1 MKINI
6 YYGGRGI
13 IDDPT
18 LFVISQITTVL
29 QELNVKVQQYNLYE
43 QRNGITALPNTLKDA
58 DGVILASTVEWF
70 GIGGYMMQFLDACW
84 LYGDKDKIRQIYM
97 APVVMST
104 THGEREGMMSLAAAW
119 EMLGGL
125 PCDGM
130 CGYIA
135 DTTKLENSTE
145 YSRIIEKKTENIY
158 RTINQKMPVFPAS
171 NQAVINKVAIA
182 NSIDLTPQESE
193 QLSEY
198 ASDDKYV
205 KKQKEDLQELASIFR
220 DKMGQDG
227 AASGN
232 PEEYAKVLLK
242 KFTPVAGINAKYR
255 INFID
260 GGKLKPII
268 IDINNSKCSCRVA
281 EEEGCDVVISTD
293 QKIFEEILD
302 GHMTFQRA
310 FMAGSIKMK
319 GDFKLLRSMDQL
331 FELMETIG

>member
-18 LFVISQITTVL
+18 LFVVSQITTVL

-43 QRNGITALPNTLKDA
+43 QRNGITALPNTLKDV
-58 DGVILASTVEWF
+58 DGIILASTVEWF
-70 GIGGYMMQFLDACW
+70 GVGGYMMQFLDSCW
-84 LYGDKDKIRQIYM
+84 LYGDKEKIRQIYM

-104 THGEREGMMSLAAAW
+104 THGEREGMMNLAAAW
-119 EMLGGL
+119 DMLGGL
-125 PCDGM
+125 PCEGI

-135 DTTKLENSTE
+135 DTTKLENSPE
-145 YSRIIEKKTENIY
+145 YTKIIDKKAENIY

-171 NQAVINKVAIA
+171 NQAVINKVAVA

-205 KKQKEDLQELASIFR
+205 RKQKEDLQELASIFR
-220 DKMGQDG
+220 DKMGQEDSS
-227 AASGN
+227 SGN
-232 PEEYAKVLLK
+232 SEEYAGTLQK
-242 KFTPVAGINAKYR
+242 KFTPVAGIRAKYKVV
-255 INFID
+255 ISD
-260 GGKLKPII
+260 
-268 IDINNSKCSCRVA
+268 NSKLRPVVIDVDNSRCECRVA
-281 EEEGCDVVISTD
+281 DEDGCDVVITSD
-293 QKIFEEILD
+293 QKSFEEILD

-319 GDFKLLRSMDQL
+319 GDFKLLRSLDQL
-331 FELMETIG
+331 FELMSE

>member
-18 LFVISQITTVL
+18 LYVISQIEAVL

-58 DGVILASTVEWF
+58 DGIILASTVEWY
-70 GIGGYMMQFLDACW
+70 GVGGYLMQFLDACW
-84 LYGDKDKIRQIYM
+84 LYGDKDRIKEIYM

-145 YSRIIEKKTENIY
+145 YSKIIEKKTENIY
-158 RTINQKMPVFPAS
+158 RTINQKMAVFPAS
-171 NQAVINKVAIA
+171 NQAVINKVAA
-182 NSIDLTPQESE
+182 SKGIDLTPQESE

-198 ASDDKYV
+198 ASDDNYV
-205 KKQKEDLQELASIFR
+205 RTQKEDIQELASIFR
-220 DKMGQDG
+220 DKMGKEDG
-227 AASGN
+227 SVGST
-232 PEEYAKVLLK
+232 EEYVKRLNK
-242 KFTPVAGINAKYR
+242 KFTPVAGIRAKYK
-255 INFID
+255 IIVQDNP
-260 GGKLKPII
+260 KSKPII
-268 IDINNSKCSCRVA
+268 IDVDNSICDCHV
-281 EEEGCDVVISTD
+281 GNDDDCDVIITSD
-293 QKIFEEILD
+293 QMVLEDVLE
-302 GHMTFQRA
+302 GRMTFQRA

-331 FELMETIG
+331 FDLMAE